1 MTLAEKI
8 VYFRNRKGWTPAAL
22 CEASGVSRPYLWQ
35 LETGGKDRP
44 SLEVLEKL
52 AKALGISVAEFAEE
66 DVREHRRGNPQP
78 PPLPPSLAQFVG
90 ENSARYGLRKSDI
103 EMLRGVHY
111 HGSQPTT
118 PEDWDL
124 LYNCIRKICG

>member
-8 VYFRNRKGWTPAAL
+8 VYFRNRKGWTPAEL

-52 AKALGISVAEFAEE
+52 AKALGISVAEFAAESA
-66 DVREHRRGNPQP
+66 RENPRGNS
-78 PPLPPSLAQFVG
+78 PLPPSLAQFVR
-90 ENSARYGLRKSDI
+90 ENSTKYGLRKSDI
-103 EMLRGVHY
+103 EMLQGVHY